1 MAPAFNF
8 DVLIIG
14 SGGAG
19 LSLALQLPAQLQ
31 VAILS
36 KGRLEEGS
44 TLYAQGGIS
53 AVTDPEDSFASHIED
68 TLIAGAGL
76 NKPEAVRFAIESA
89 PQAIQRLIELG
100 VPFTRHTGQGGQQD
114 YHLTRE
120 GGHST
125 RRVLHSADAT
135 GRAIEETLLSQARRR
150 ANISL
155 FEHHIA
161 VDLITGAKL
170 GRGDNRC
177 LGAYVLNRDLS
188 HVEVFA
194 ARAVVL
200 ATGGASKVY
209 LYTSNPDTAT
219 GDGIAMAWRAGC
231 RVANLEFN
239 QFHPTC
245 LYHPKAKSFLV
256 TEAVRGEGGRLVLPD
271 GSPFMLQFDQRGDLA
286 PRDIVAR
293 AIDHEM
299 KRLGLEYVL
308 LDISHKPAPF
318 ITEHFPT
325 VYARC
330 RELGYDM
337 TLEPIPVVPAAH
349 YTCGGVVT
357 DLRGRTD
364 LPGLYAI
371 GEVACTGM
379 HGANRM
385 ASNSLLEC
393 LVFAHSAG
401 EDIAAELSAIPRPE
415 SLPAWDE
422 SRVRDSDEE
431 VVVSHNWDELRRC
444 MWNYVGIVRT
454 NKRLQR
460 ASRRVELLQQE
471 IQEYYSHFTISND
484 LLELRN
490 LAQVAELII
499 RSAQLRRESRGLHYT
514 LDYPVPDTRHPPT
527 DTILSP
533 SQPEEAV
540 ATATSAQAGK
550 PFGH

>member
-1 MAPAFNF
+1 MAPAYSF

-19 LSLALQLPAQLQ
+19 LALALQLPEHLQ
-31 VAILS
+31 VAVLS
-36 KGRLEEGS
+36 KSRLEEGC

-53 AVTDPEDSFASHIED
+53 AVTDPGDSIESHVED
-68 TLIAGAGL
+68 TLKAGAGL
-76 NKPEAVRFAIESA
+76 NKPEVVRFAVSKGPE
-89 PQAIQRLIELG
+89 AIRWLTDLG
-100 VPFTRHTGQGGQQD
+100 VCFTRQHGGAGHTGF
-114 YHLTRE
+114 HLTRE

-125 RRVLHSADAT
+125 RRILHADDAT
-135 GRAIEETLLSQARRR
+135 GRAIENTLLSRARAR

-161 VDLITGAKL
+161 VDLITASKL
-170 GRGDNRC
+170 GQMENRC
-177 LGAYVLNRDLS
+177 LGAYVLNRREK

-194 ARAVVL
+194 ARNVVL

-209 LYTSNPDTAT
+209 LYTSNPDTSS

-245 LYHPKAKSFLV
+245 LFHPKAKSFLV
-256 TEAVRGEGGRLVLPD
+256 TEAVRGEGGRLLLQD
-271 GSPFMLQFDQRGDLA
+271 GRTFMQNYDERGDLA

-293 AIDHEM
+293 AIDNEM
-299 KRLGLEYVL
+299 KRRGLEYVL

-318 ITEHFPT
+318 IREHFPN
-325 VYARC
+325 VHARC
-330 RELGYDM
+330 LELGYDM
-337 TLEPIPVVPAAH
+337 TQEPIPVVPAAH
-349 YTCGGVVT
+349 YTCGGVMT
-357 DLRGRTD
+357 GLDARTD

-393 LVFAHSAG
+393 IVFAMAAS
-401 EDIAAELSAIPRPE
+401 EDIAAHIDAVCVPQT
-415 SLPAWDE
+415 LPPWDE

-431 VVVSHNWDELRRC
+431 VVVTHNWDELRRC

-454 NKRLQR
+454 DKRLER
-460 ASRRVELLQQE
+460 AMRRVMLLQQE
-471 IQEYYSHFTISND
+471 IQEYYSNFRISGD

-490 LAQVAELII
+490 LAQVASLII
-499 RSAQLRRESRGLHYT
+499 RSAQQRKESRGLHYT
-514 LDYPVPDTRHPPT
+514 LDYPEADTSRPPQDTVLAPDLPKEV
-527 DTILSP
+527 DI
-533 SQPEEAV
+533 AM
-540 ATATSAQAGK
+540 
-550 PFGH
+550 

>member
-1 MAPAFNF
+1 MAPAQTF

-14 SGGAG
+14 SGAAG
-19 LSLALQLPAQLQ
+19 LSLALELAPELQ
-31 VAILS
+31 VAVIS
-36 KGRLEEGS
+36 KSRLQEGC

-53 AVTDPEDSFASHIED
+53 SVTHPEDSFAAHIED
-68 TLIAGAGL
+68 TLDAGAGL
-76 NKPEAVRFAIESA
+76 NNPDAVRYAIEAA
-89 PQAIQRLIELG
+89 PAAISQLVDLG
-100 VPFTRHTGQGGQQD
+100 VPFTRHREADQAPD

-120 GGHST
+120 GGHSA

-135 GRAIEETLLSQARRR
+135 GKAIEETMASQARQRT
-150 ANISL
+150 NISL

-161 VDLITGAKL
+161 VDLITGAKAGL
-170 GRGDNRC
+170 DTNRC
-177 LGAYVLNRDLS
+177 LGAYVLNRKQK

-194 ARAVVL
+194 ARFVVL

-209 LYTSNPDTAT
+209 LYTSNPDTSS

-231 RVANLEFN
+231 RVANMEFN

-245 LYHPKAKSFLV
+245 LYHPKAKSFLIS
-256 TEAVRGEGGRLVLPD
+256 EAVRGEGGRLLLPD
-271 GSPFMLQFDQRGDLA
+271 GEPFMQRFDPRGDLA

-308 LDISHKPAPF
+308 LDISHQPAPF
-318 ITEHFPT
+318 IREHFPT
-325 VYARC
+325 IYARC

-349 YTCGGVVT
+349 YTCGGVMT
-357 DLRGRTD
+357 DLRARTD
-364 LPGLYAI
+364 IPGLYAI

-393 LVFAHSAG
+393 VVFARAAST
-401 EDIAAELSAIPRPE
+401 DIMEQLDTAPAPPA
-415 SLPAWDE
+415 LPAWDE

-454 NKRLQR
+454 SKRLER
-460 ASRRVELLQQE
+460 ASRRVQLLLQE
-471 IQEYYSHFTISND
+471 IQEYYSNFTISGD

-499 RSAQLRRESRGLHYT
+499 RSAQQRKESRGLHYT
-514 LDYPVPDTRHPPT
+514 LDYPETASGEPVDTVLVPDTFM
-527 DTILSP
+527 
-533 SQPEEAV
+533 EAAAV
-540 ATATSAQAGK
+540 KQLAGQ
-550 PFGH
+550 

>member
-1 MAPAFNF
+1 MAPAYSF

-19 LSLALQLPAQLQ
+19 LSLALQLPAQLR
-31 VAILS
+31 VAVLS
-36 KGRLEEGS
+36 KSRLQEGC

-53 AVTDPEDSFASHIED
+53 AVTHPEDSFKAHIED
-68 TLIAGAGL
+68 TLVAGAGL
-76 NKPEAVRFAIESA
+76 NNPEAVRFAIENA
-89 PQAIQRLIELG
+89 PDAIRHLLDLG
-100 VPFTRHTGQGGQQD
+100 VPFTRRTGKDRQHEF
-114 YHLTRE
+114 HLTRE
-120 GGHST
+120 GGHSA
-125 RRVLHSADAT
+125 RRVLHSTDAT
-135 GRAIEETLLSQARRR
+135 GRAIEETLVSQARQRS
-150 ANISL
+150 NIAL

-161 VDLITGAKL
+161 IDLITGAKL
-170 GRGDNRC
+170 GHKENRC
-177 LGAYVLNRDLS
+177 LGAYVLNRRQN
-188 HVEVFA
+188 HVEAFA
-194 ARAVVL
+194 ARSVVL

-209 LYTSNPDTAT
+209 LYTSNPDTSS

-256 TEAVRGEGGRLVLPD
+256 TEAVRGEGGRLLLPD
-271 GSPFMLQFDQRGDLA
+271 GKPFMRAFDKRGDLA

-308 LDISHKPAPF
+308 LDVSHQPAPF
-318 ITEHFPT
+318 IKEHFPT

-349 YTCGGVVT
+349 YTCGGVMT
-357 DLRGRTD
+357 DLKGRTD
-364 LPGLYAI
+364 LSGLYAI
-371 GEVACTGM
+371 GEVSCTGM

-393 LVFAHSAG
+393 LVFAAAASD
-401 EDIAAELSAIPRPE
+401 DISTRIGAAPLPP
-415 SLPAWDE
+415 SLPEWDE

-454 NKRLQR
+454 NKRLER
-460 ASRRVELLQQE
+460 ASRRVALLQQE

-490 LAQVAELII
+490 LTQVAELII
-499 RSAQLRRESRGLHYT
+499 RSAQQRKESRGLHYT
-514 LDYPVPDTRHPPT
+514 LDYPEPDTRHPPT
-527 DTILSP
+527 DTILTP
-533 SQPEEAV
+533 PLPVDAV
-540 ATATSAQAGK
+540 IAV
-550 PFGH
+550 